1 MQQAISIDHENDI
14 STLIKKDIKLS
25 SMFENRIDL
34 NIGYGKLNVHYWNLD
49 GILLYH
55 CDHQFK
61 DLYWFSRMNS
71 PEVVRLEFI
80 LNGHFYFLQ
89 GDNTFRTKY
98 PQHTMLYCPNTPS
111 IYRNAEPK
119 SKVFMIE
126 MQLPVFLRI
135 VKESN
140 DTLRRFADKVL
151 SGEPVYISQDTLPMI
166 GDMYQVVNDILECR
180 YEGGLKKMFLLSKT
194 IELMVIQAEMYD
206 KASAQKT
213 KPKMNNADV
222 ERLHYAKEYMTEK
235 VSNPPTLSELS
246 KIIGMSEYKLK
257 QGFKKTFSTTVFGYL
272 TDYRLGLA
280 QQALKENHR
289 TISEIAYDLGYSS
302 PQHFS
307 AAFKKKYGLPPR
319 SVKH

>member
-1 MQQAISIDHENDI
+1 MQQTLTIDYGFDI
-14 STLIKKDIKLS
+14 PSVIKEDIKSVGLT
-25 SMFENRIDL
+25 ENRMDL
-34 NIGYGKLNVHYWNLD
+34 NMVYGKLKVRYWNLE
-49 GILLYH
+49 GILLSY
-55 CDHQFK
+55 CDHQFN
-61 DLYWFSRMNS
+61 DLYWFSRMNT
-71 PEVVRLEFI
+71 PDVVRLEFI
-80 LNGHFYFLQ
+80 LNGNFFFSQ
-89 GDNTFRTKY
+89 NGNTIRTKF
-98 PQHTMLYCPNTPS
+98 PQHTMLFCPNILS
-111 IYRNAEPK
+111 MFRNVERK

-126 MQLPVFLRI
+126 LQLPVFLRI
-135 VKESN
+135 VEESN

-213 KPKMNNADV
+213 KPGIKNADV

-235 VSNPPTLSELS
+235 VSNPPNLSELS

-257 QGFKKTFSTTVFGYL
+257 QGFKKTFNTTVFGYL
-272 TDYRLGLA
+272 ADYRLRLA

-307 AAFKKKYGLPPR
+307 ATFKKKFGLPPR
-319 SVKH
+319 SVKS